1 MRKITYY
8 GQMIDIQKKYLTWL
22 KIERNASPHTVTSYQ
37 RDLEDFISFLSE
49 YDALSVSDA
58 NRISRFSIRAW
69 MGTLSDKGL
78 TKSSIA
84 RKVST
89 LRSFFKFAF
98 SRGYIKD
105 NPAAL
110 VQIPKKE
117 KILPK
122 SLITDDIEA
131 MFEALGSET
140 VWDIQSRAILELF
153 YATGI
158 RLSELIGLNVRDID
172 FHQSQIRVM
181 GKGAKE
187 RIIPFNEKA
196 AAALKAWLEARPQL
210 IFQKMTKI
218 DSGAVFL
225 TKKGKRIYPVA
236 VQRLVKQCIEKVSE
250 ASKTSPHVLRHS
262 FATHL
267 LNKGADIRIIKE
279 LMGHANL
286 TATQVYTSTSVERLK
301 NIYENSHPRGKL

>member
-1 MRKITYY
+1 
-8 GQMIDIQKKYLTWL
+8 MIDIHKKYLTWL
-22 KIERNASPHTVTSYQ
+22 KIERNASPHTITSYE
-37 RDLEDFISFLSE
+37 RDLEDFFEFLSE
-49 YDALSVSDA
+49 YDAESVKDA
-58 NRISRFSIRAW
+58 NRVTRFTIRAW
-69 MGTLSDKGL
+69 MGALSEKGL

-110 VQIPKKE
+110 VQLPKKE

-122 SLITDDIEA
+122 SLIADDVEA
-131 MFEALGSET
+131 MFEALGNET
-140 VWDIQSRAILELF
+140 IWDIQNRAILELF

-158 RLSELIGLNVRDID
+158 RLSELIGLNLKDVD

-187 RIIPFNEKA
+187 RIIPFGNKA
-196 AAALKAWLEARPQL
+196 GDALKAWLDVRSEV
-210 IFQKMTKI
+210 IFQKTTKT

-236 VQRLVKQCIEKVSE
+236 VQRIVKECIERVSE